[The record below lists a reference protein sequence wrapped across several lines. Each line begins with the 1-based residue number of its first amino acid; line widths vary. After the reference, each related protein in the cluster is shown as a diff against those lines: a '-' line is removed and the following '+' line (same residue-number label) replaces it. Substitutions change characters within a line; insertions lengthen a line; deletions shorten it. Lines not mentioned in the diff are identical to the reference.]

1 MKIATEAFRFGS
13 IQRKTYRRYVKRYLY
28 RYRGVSAD
36 LVNGNEFI
44 VDELMEELHAHGA
57 VSKSDLE
64 RYNHALAEML
74 HALPQMEGET
84 DEEIYRE
91 VLRIRETYRTAVA
104 DRYLQSKKEALNSK
118 NWQPIQGIDQSQV
131 FWQAAK
137 GMKFATLM
145 LMDAEMLQPCLDTY
159 SQLTEMGIRARILIQ
174 KQGSLDT
181 CVTEEDSLCGLVES
195 DDLIMMDGEHFG
207 FPLHQIELRSIDE
220 LVVGFGE
227 WFVGVF
233 RKLSVNA
240 YLVCRSQEILTR
252 AVTNSID
259 KEEMHWIYVPAGF
272 DLIESI
278 PVVER
283 AVVNY
288 RVLSWISAENGLDI
302 YRIPILELMN
312 RFPSYF
318 LHSSS
323 DLNCSLPF
331 QVDPVES
338 EEDFLGNKTKSVFD
352 WVHGQMPDVELGAR
366 TIPDRNG
373 DPMKVTFAKLAR
385 LQDHKTQVVSTE
397 KAQEIRSFF
406 RESEI
411 DHGLAMNFLFFATDK
426 SIATY
431 NQMRKDRPLEQV
443 DRSGWH
449 IDYRKNEAGE
459 TFPLYAKAA
468 VGADEAG
475 ELYFFRKRLG
485 AGVIW
490 LNDQRIVWREDQ
502 VDPIEPRDFC
512 IFTPYSVKMDTE
524 EYLSTREV
532 VGEGRVNLV
541 VVDDRIV
548 SIRKGGVIL
557 PNIGVVLSMEE
568 RNWRQRFPHE
578 IFDEQGYGCADA
590 FHFTLSLERAAAY
603 RWVYGGAMFL
613 IHQGEAFDTE
623 EKLMAEFRKEGWLSD
638 LSKQTQDSE
647 TFRLEKHPRSM
658 MGRTR
663 SGEFFMVV
671 CSGRSK
677 HSVGADY
684 LDLIQIAKTLF
695 DDVEMLVN
703 VDGGASSFMGLIHR
717 GEVLE
722 LSDVTFTN
730 DSSAGT
736 LRPLNSIFT
745 ITYTK

>member
-1 MKIATEAFRFGS
+1 MKIATKAFRFGS
-13 IQRKTYRRYVKRYLY
+13 IQRKTYKRYIKRYLY
-28 RYRGVSAD
+28 RYRGVNAD

-44 VDELMEELHAHGA
+44 VDELMEELCAHGT
-57 VSKSDLE
+57 VSKAELE
-64 RYNHALAEML
+64 TYYLALAEML
-74 HALPQMEGET
+74 HALPQMEEET

-91 VLRIRETYRTAVA
+91 VLQIREIYRTAAV
-104 DRYLQSKKEALNSK
+104 DRYLLKKKKEMNCK
-118 NWQPIQGIDQSQV
+118 NWQPVQGIDQSKF
-131 FWQAAK
+131 FWEAAEK
-137 GMKFATLM
+137 TGFATLI
-145 LMDAEMLQPCLDTY
+145 LMDAELLQACADTY
-159 SQLTEMGIRARILIQ
+159 LKLKEMGIRTRVFIQ
-174 KQGSLDT
+174 KQRRLDT
-181 CVTEEDSLCGLVES
+181 SVTGMDSLQGLIDPEDRV
-195 DDLIMMDGEHFG
+195 DVDGENFG
-207 FPLHQIELRSIDE
+207 FPLHEIELQATDE

-227 WFVGVF
+227 WFVGAF
-233 RKLSVNA
+233 RTLSVNA

-252 AVTNSID
+252 ATTNSIE
-259 KEEMHWIYVPAGF
+259 KEEMHWIYVPAAY
-272 DLIESI
+272 DLIASI

-288 RVLSWISAENGLDI
+288 RVLSWISEEHGLEI
-302 YRIPILELMN
+302 YRLPVLELMN
-312 RFPSYF
+312 RFPTYF
-318 LHSSS
+318 LHGSSN
-323 DLNCSLPF
+323 LNSSLPF
-331 QVDPVES
+331 QVGPTES
-338 EEDFLGNKTKSVFD
+338 EEDFLGNKNKSIFK
-352 WVHGQMPDVELGAR
+352 WVQKQAPDIEMGAR
-366 TIPDRNG
+366 TILDRNG
-373 DPMKVTFAKLAR
+373 NPMKVTFAKLAR
-385 LQDHKTQVVSTE
+385 LQAYKTRVVSTE
-397 KAQEIRSFF
+397 KAQDIRSFF
-406 RESEI
+406 RESGI
-411 DHGLAMNFLFFATDK
+411 DYGLAMNYLFFATDK

-468 VGADEAG
+468 MGADEDG
-475 ELYFFRKRLG
+475 ELHFFRKRLG
-485 AGVIW
+485 AGVIS
-490 LNDQRIVWREDQ
+490 LNDQRIVWQENQ
-502 VDPIEPRDFC
+502 VDSEEAGEFC
-512 IFTPYSVKMDTE
+512 IFTPYGVKTDTE
-524 EYLSTREV
+524 DYLSTCVV
-532 VGEGRVNLV
+532 VGEDRVNLV
-541 VVDDRIV
+541 VVNDRVV
-548 SIRKGGVIL
+548 SIRKGGVML
-557 PNIGVVLSMEE
+557 PNIGVVLSFEE
-568 RNWRQRFPHE
+568 KGWNQKFPLE
-578 IFDEQGYGCADA
+578 RFDEQGYGCAET

-613 IHQGEAFDTE
+613 IHKGEAFDTE

-658 MGRTR
+658 MGQTQ

-684 LDLIQIAKTLF
+684 LDLIQIAKDLF
-695 DDVEMLVN
+695 NDVEMLVN

-745 ITYTK
+745 ITTKK